1 MMMMVIIKIMMMII
15 IIIIIFL
22 WDLLTLLFM
31 SWRDKWRIRNR

>member
-1 MMMMVIIKIMMMII
+1 MMMVVIIKIMMIII

-22 WDLLTLLFM
+22 WDLLPLLFM